1 MNITSNTILIT
12 GGGSGIGLEI
22 AKALN
27 STNKIIIV
35 GRNKEKLDSA
45 AKDLE
50 NVFTIQADIT
60 NENDI
65 NRLFE
70 EVKTTFGELNILINN
85 AGNAFVYTVSENS
98 DTYSKAFAEFTTNY
112 FAPIRLTEKFLPL
125 LKEQNEAAIVNV
137 SSIVGLVPG
146 AYLPTYSDSK
156 AALHSYTQ
164 TLRYEL
170 AKETNIKVF
179 ELMPPLVNTDFSAE
193 IGGKENGI
201 PASDVANDLVKA
213 LEENIYEIRVGN
225 TELLYQN
232 FFAGTQG
239 AFNAFN
245 A

>member
-1 MNITSNTILIT
+1 MNITNNTILIT
-12 GGGSGIGLEI
+12 GGGSGIGLAI
-22 AKALN
+22 AKSL
-27 STNKIIIV
+27 SPSNKIIIV
-35 GRNKEKLDSA
+35 GRNKEKLDAA

-50 NVFTIQADIT
+50 NVFTIRADVT
-60 NENDI
+60 NESDV
-65 NRLFE
+65 NRLYE
-70 EVKTTFGELNILINN
+70 EVKTTFGQLNILINN
-85 AGNAFVYTVSENS
+85 AGSAFVYTLSENS
-98 DTYSKAFAEFTTNY
+98 DTYGKAFAEFTTNY

-164 TLRYEL
+164 VLRYEL
-170 AKETNIKVF
+170 AKESNIKVF

-201 PASDVANDLVKA
+201 PPSDVANDLVKA
-213 LEENIYEIRVGN
+213 LQENIYEVRVGY

-232 FFAGTQG
+232 FFAGTEGAFG
-239 AFNAFN
+239 AFNA
-245 A
+245 